1 MRAVSLVVSV
11 FVAAVGPVTVVSAQ
25 DSQAPASQAPATPT
39 PATPAPDAP
48 ASAAKAAAPAAKTT
62 ESNDDVRISG
72 VVDKFQG
79 GLISISPSQG
89 VTLTIRF
96 DAGPGINSMRKGK
109 VSDLKNG
116 LQVTAQAKNNPAGGL
131 VASQVII
138 YEQGAEGVAGTQ
150 ASTDPS
156 QVIAKLSEVTSTPDG
171 AQLSLTYKDGE
182 RKLSLAKD
190 VVIWIARPASA
201 DDIKPGSLIT
211 IAGRKPPEGEIK
223 VTKASIGPAGAENP
237 PL

>member
-1 MRAVSLVVSV
+1 MRAVSLFVSV
-11 FVAAVGPVTVVSAQ
+11 FVAAAVPAALASAQ
-25 DSQAPASQAPATPT
+25 DSQAPAS
-39 PATPAPDAP
+39 PAPDAQAQKAP
-48 ASAAKAAAPAAKTT
+48 TPAAKAP
-62 ESNDDVRISG
+62 EPNNDVRISG

-96 DAGPGINSMRKGK
+96 DAGPGVNSMRKGK

-116 LQVTAQAKNNPAGGL
+116 QQVTAQAKSNPAGGL

-138 YEQGAEGVAGTQ
+138 YEQGAESVAGTQ

-156 QVIAKLSEVTSTPDG
+156 QVVAKLSEVTSTPDG

>member
-1 MRAVSLVVSV
+1 MRALAYALSV
-11 FVAAVGPVTVVSAQ
+11 FVAG
-25 DSQAPASQAPATPT
+25 
-39 PATPAPDAP
+39 
-48 ASAAKAAAPAAKTT
+48 AAPALAQQ
-62 ESNDDVRISG
+62 SADDVRISG
-72 VVDKFQG
+72 SVEKFQG

-109 VSDLKNG
+109 VSDLKTG
-116 LQVTAQAKNNPAGGL
+116 IPVSAQAKTNPAGGL
-131 VASQVII
+131 MASQIII
-138 YEQGAEGVAGTQ
+138 YENGSEKDAGTQ

-156 QVIAKLSEVTSTPDG
+156 QVVAQLSEITSTPDG
-171 AQLSLTYKDGE
+171 PQLSLTYKDGE
-182 RKLSLAKD
+182 RKISLAKD
-190 VVIWIARPASA
+190 AVIWIARPASA

-223 VTKASIGPAGAENP
+223 VIKASIGPAGGDNP

>member
-11 FVAAVGPVTVVSAQ
+11 FAAAVGPVASASAQ
-25 DSQAPASQAPATPT
+25 APQAPATQAPAART
-39 PATPAPDAP
+39 PAATPAKAP
-48 ASAAKAAAPAAKTT
+48 EA
-62 ESNDDVRISG
+62 NRISG
-72 VVDKFQG
+72 VVQKFEG

-96 DAGPGINSMRKGK
+96 DAGPGVNSMRKGK
-109 VSDLKNG
+109 VSDLKSG
-116 LQVTAQAKNNPAGGL
+116 LQVTAQAKSNPAGGL

-138 YEQGAEGVAGTQ
+138 YEQGAESVAGTQ

-156 QVIAKLSEVTSTPDG
+156 QVVAKLSEVTSTPDG
-171 AQLSLTYKDGE
+171 PQLSLTYKDGD